1 MDQHIADQG
10 RRDFI
15 KSTAVAGGG
24 LAIGFA
30 LPMTSRVA
38 EAAPVKE
45 YQTTAWVKIATD
57 NTVTIMCARSEMGQG
72 VYTSMPMLICEEL
85 EYPLAK
91 VKVDI
96 APPGEVYINE
106 LLGGQITG
114 GSTSV
119 RDAWEK
125 LRKAGAT
132 ARTMLVNAAAKKWG
146 VDASTLH
153 AEGGVVSGKYGEGTR
168 KATYG
173 ELAEAA
179 AAEPVPKDV
188 KLKSPSE
195 FKIVGKPTKR
205 LDTPF
210 KTNGTAIFGI
220 DVKLPGMA
228 YASLA
233 QCPVLKTG
241 KVKSF
246 DATEAKKMPGVIDV
260 VQIDDGV
267 AVVADSFYRAKKAR
281 EALKIEWDEGA
292 NGQLSQA
299 DILKSLAEAAQKP
312 GATVRKEGD
321 AQAAIAKAA
330 KKFDA
335 VYELPFQSHSPMEP
349 MNFTADVRKDVVYL
363 YGPIQFQQ
371 IVPPLVSKITG
382 LPPEKI
388 FLQTTFLGGGFGR
401 RVDFDYMLQATQ
413 ISKAV
418 GRPVKLVWTREDD
431 MTHDFYRPLN
441 RTTVNCGLDVNG
453 YPVGWKFDIVGPSI
467 SSRLFPVIVKDGVD
481 PFAVEAAHNYP
492 YDVDNVNVN
501 YLIHETGIAVGYWRS
516 VSHSLNC
523 FAVEGAMDEAA
534 AMAGKDPWQYRRTLL
549 VKQPRY
555 LKVLD
560 AAATLAGWGKP
571 LPGGRGRGL
580 AVMEGYD
587 TYMAQCAEV
596 SVEGGRIKVHKVT
609 VAVDCGR
616 MVNPDT
622 VEAQIQ
628 SSVIFGLQA
637 ALYGEI
643 TVKNGRVEQNNF
655 DTYPMPRMNEVPE
668 IEVYI
673 VPSTEKPGGIGEPAV
688 GLIGPAVANAVYAAS
703 GKRLRRLPLKV

>member
-1 MDQHIADQG
+1 MDHNIDNSQ

-15 KSTAVAGGG
+15 KSASAVGGG

-30 LPMTSRVA
+30 VPFGGNLATAA
-38 EAAPVKE
+38 EAAAVKE
-45 YQTTAWVKIATD
+45 VPVTAWVKIGTD
-57 NTVTIMCARSEMGQG
+57 NSITIVCARSEMGQG

-85 EYPLAK
+85 EVPLNRIK
-91 VKVDI
+91 VEI

-106 LLGGQITG
+106 LLGGQLTG

-146 VDASTLH
+146 VDPSTCQ
-153 AEGGVVSGKYGEGTR
+153 AANAMVTSGSK

-188 KLKSPSE
+188 KLKSPSD

-205 LDTPF
+205 LDTPM
-210 KTNGTAIFGI
+210 KTNGTAEFGI
-220 DVKLPGMA
+220 DVKLPGMV
-228 YASLA
+228 YAALA
-233 QCPVLKTG
+233 QSPVLKTG

-246 DATEAKKMPGVIDV
+246 DATAAKAMPGVIDV
-260 VQIDDGV
+260 VQIDDGI
-267 AVVADSFYRAKKAR
+267 AVVANSFYRAKKAR
-281 EALKIEWDEGA
+281 DALKIEWDEGA
-292 NGQLSQA
+292 NGKLSQS
-299 DILKSLAEAAQKP
+299 DILAAISEAAKKP
-312 GATVRKEGD
+312 GASVRKEGD
-321 AQAAIAKAA
+321 ATAAIERAD
-330 KKFDA
+330 KKFTV
-335 VYELPFQSHSPMEP
+335 VYQTPFQSHSPMEP
-349 MNFTADVRKDVVYL
+349 MNFTADVRKDAAHL

-388 FLQTTFLGGGFGR
+388 TLHTTFLGGGFGR

-418 GRPVKLVWTREDD
+418 GKPVKLVWTREDD

-441 RTTVNCGLDVNG
+441 HTTVSCGLDANG
-453 YPVGWKFDIVGPSI
+453 YPTGWKFDIVGPSI

-481 PFAVEAAHNYP
+481 PFSVEAAHNYP
-492 YDVDNVNVN
+492 YDVDNVAVN
-501 YLIHETGIAVGYWRS
+501 YLIHDTGVAVGYWRS

-534 AMAGKDPWQYRRTLL
+534 VAAGKDPWQYRRTLL
-549 VKQPRY
+549 IKQPRY

-560 AAATLAGWGKP
+560 AAATMANWGKP
-571 LPGGRGRGL
+571 LPKGHARGI

-587 TYMAQCAEV
+587 TYMAQVAEV
-596 SVEGGRIKVHKVT
+596 SMDGDRIKVHKVT

-616 MVNPDT
+616 TINPDT

-637 ALYGEI
+637 ATYGEI
-643 TVKNGRVEQNNF
+643 TFKNGRVEQNNF
-655 DTYPMPRMNEVPE
+655 DTYPVPRMNEVPE

-688 GLIGPAVANAVYAAS
+688 GLIGPAIANAVFAAT
-703 GKRLRRLPLKV
+703 GKRLRSLPLKV